1 MSEEKTSTNG
11 GKTGIMYQLKTI
23 KPSFWSANI
32 MEAFERLAYFGVR
45 TILPL
50 YMVGTETGRLGMS
63 YTEKGVIFTV
73 WALLQCL
80 IPMISGG
87 FTDNYGYKKSLVV
100 AFTVNIIGY
109 LLMGNVLELSPFFGG
124 TFVPML
130 IAACIVGTGT
140 AIFKPPVQGV
150 VAKSLNESN
159 SGVGFGFFYWVVNIG
174 GFLAPM
180 AASYLRGTDET
191 PTWQYVFYGAAIV
204 TVINLLFAI
213 FVFREPERD
222 PNAEKKAPFRVFKET
237 IVVLGKDRS
246 MLFFLLIV
254 SGFWLMFMQLWD
266 LLPNFIEEWVDS
278 RDIGGFFANTL
289 GITAYNDAQG
299 AFKPEMLINVD
310 SLTIIVLVLPLSWV
324 FGHFRMIVA
333 LIVGMVISVIGF
345 LGAGMTTMGVGV
357 AFMIFVFAIGE
368 IICSPKFSEYIGMT
382 APIDKKALYMG
393 YSNIPFAIGWALG
406 NFISGPLS
414 DNFSSKLVLG
424 KRFLTEHNVS
434 YAQDATLA
442 DIMAQIQTVLTQQ
455 LGHSVDIY
463 EANRVLWDAYN
474 PWIVWVILAGVGVTS
489 LLGML
494 VFYKFSSLKSK
505 TTVTS

>member
-1 MSEEKTSTNG
+1 MSSKEKAKPTLVSQI
-11 GKTGIMYQLKTI
+11 KSI
-23 KPSFWSANI
+23 KPSFWSANV

-63 YTEKGVIFTV
+63 YTEKGIIYTV

-80 IPMISGG
+80 IPMVSGG

-100 AFTVNIIGY
+100 AFCINIIGY

-124 TFVPML
+124 STFVPMM
-130 IAACIVGTGT
+130 IAGCTVGVGT

-174 GFLAPM
+174 GFIAPM
-180 AASYLRGTDET
+180 AASYLRGTDEA
-191 PTWQYVFYGAAIV
+191 PTWHYVFYGAAIV
-204 TVINLLFAI
+204 TAINLLYAI
-213 FVFREPERD
+213 FAFKEPARD
-222 PNAEKKAPFRVFKET
+222 ANVPKKAPFKVFAET
-237 IVVLGKDRS
+237 IVVLVKDKS

-278 RDIGGFFANTL
+278 RDVGAFLADNFGL
-289 GITAYNDAQG
+289 TAYNDANG
-299 AFKPEMLINVD
+299 ALKPEMLINID
-310 SLTIIVLVLPLSWV
+310 SLTIIIFVLPLSWL
-324 FGHFRMIVA
+324 FGKFKMITA
-333 LIVGMVISVIGF
+333 LILGMVISVIGF
-345 LGAGMTTMGVGV
+345 LGSGMFTMGAAV

-382 APIDKKALYMG
+382 APVDKKALYMG

-414 DNFSSKLVLG
+414 DNFSSKLMLA
-424 KRFLTEHNVS
+424 KRFLTENGVS
-434 YAQDATLA
+434 VQPEAKLSEV
-442 DIMAQIQTVLTQQ
+442 MAQVQNTLTQQ
-455 LGHSVDIY
+455 LGHSVDVY

-474 PWIVWVILAGVGVTS
+474 PWIIWVMLAGLGVVS
-489 LLGML
+489 LLGM
-494 VFYKFSSLKSK
+494 VIFYKVSGMKDK
-505 TTVTS
+505 GKPAPT